1 LVGNLAGAG
10 CAPFP
15 VAAAAAAAA
24 CFFAS
29 AFCFAAA
36 AAASSCVGSSLS
48 SAPRISKGLRVAMET
63 AAGKVTL
70 QSAFLYVGTGELTL
84 LATTSAC
91 RTASSSLCRG
101 RGARGLRFR
110 ASGGGGGGCGHRKGR
125 AASPRQV
132 ANQACSPSPGREG
145 VSQWWCSLSWRIRAW
160 RTRPWQR
167 RARVWPEP

>member
-1 LVGNLAGAG
+1 MVGNLAGAG

-15 VAAAAAAAA
+15 VAAAAA

-110 ASGGGGGGCGHRKGR
+110 ASGGGGCDRMGRRSGGVDWAKRSVRGGTNPSRTS
-125 AASPRQV
+125 SPQSYRLRSNPYPFAV
-132 ANQACSPSPGREG
+132 DMAREMTSPPSR
-145 VSQWWCSLSWRIRAW
+145 S
-160 RTRPWQR
+160 
-167 RARVWPEP
+167 

>member
-48 SAPRISKGLRVAMET
+48 SAPRMSKGLMVAMET
-63 AAGKVTL
+63 AAGKVTPYSRVL
-70 QSAFLYVGTGELTL
+70 VCGDWGTDPSGYNIRLPDRIVIALPRSRGEG
-84 LATTSAC
+84 ATVSGF
-91 RTASSSLCRG
+91 RR
-101 RGARGLRFR
+101 RRRRLR
-110 ASGGGGGGCGHRKGR
+110 
-125 AASPRQV
+125 
-132 ANQACSPSPGREG
+132 
-145 VSQWWCSLSWRIRAW
+145 
-160 RTRPWQR
+160 
-167 RARVWPEP
+167 